1 VCAPGGSAILE
12 GLNPWTTMGAPNM
25 ATHSGTA
32 TVGTP
37 APDFELTGADG
48 QTVRLS
54 EELGHGPV
62 VVVFLRSF
70 G

>member
-1 VCAPGGSAILE
+1 
-12 GLNPWTTMGAPNM
+12 M